1 MTHQSTPVDSF
12 VKLQISSDQS
22 ISITNVEVIN
32 LDLRLV
38 LFSDALPTVIAE
50 DFVDAV
56 RAQIESLFAG
66 EVVKIQP
73 MVFVVRRAVVR
84 VDGEHS
90 MVELRSGAAENIAD
104 EYLSSAL
111 SIHG

>member
-1 MTHQSTPVDSF
+1 M
-12 VKLQISSDQS
+12 KLQISSGTA
-22 ISITNVEVIN
+22 IPLLNVEVIN

-38 LFSDALPTVIAE
+38 LFSDDLPAVIAE
-50 DFVDAV
+50 DFVNAV
-56 RAQIESLFAG
+56 RVQIESLLAG

-90 MVELRSGAAENIAD
+90 MVELRSGVAEDVAAEF
-104 EYLSSAL
+104 LPSAL
-111 SIHG
+111 AIHG